1 MTIPH
6 GPEPARMPVEKLWWA
21 EVMVVVKRCVGRR
34 EKLPFRVINRPRA
47 RLGQV
52 A

>member
-1 MTIPH
+1 
-6 GPEPARMPVEKLWWA
+6 MPVEKLWWA